1 MGATRVRHVTPSGVG
16 RSDRP
21 VVHRLD
27 GTAIWL
33 LNVASTRGHRLAQER
48 LAHAHVRRW
57 HYAILATLADT
68 GPSAQADISRRLGV
82 DRGDL
87 VALLNDLEESG
98 WVARAPDPSDRRRNS
113 VSLTRSGRAALRR
126 FDKLVVAA
134 DEELL
139 APLSA
144 ADRKQLLAMLERI
157 VTGEDTER

>member
-1 MGATRVRHVTPSGVG
+1 VSHVTPSGTG
-16 RSDRP
+16 RTGRP
-21 VVHRLD
+21 VAHRLD

-33 LNVASTRGHRLAQER
+33 LNLASTRGHRLAQER

-68 GPSAQADISRRLGV
+68 GPSAQADISRQLGV

-87 VALLNDLEESG
+87 VTFLNDLEERG
-98 WVARAPDPSDRRRNS
+98 WVSRTPDPTDRRRNS

-126 FDKLVVAA
+126 FDRLVVAA
-134 DEELL
+134 DDELL

-144 ADRKQLLAMLERI
+144 TDRKQLLTLLERL
-157 VTGEDTER
+157 VTGEDPSH